1 MARRNSKGRFVKGS
15 GSVRKRRRRRPSA
28 ATVQR
33 RRRAGGK
40 RRPAVGYVVGTK
52 RIRRRKMNPRRRHH
66 ARRRHSNPR
75 FSLPGIGSQL
85 KAGLVGAGGGLV
97 NALIMGF
104 VTPKLPASVSTGY
117 PLHGVRI
124 ASALAVGALGK
135 RFAGSTGVKLGEGA
149 MIVAMYLLLK
159 DVATSTVP
167 SLPLGDYQEIE
178 LSHPG
183 SALSGVGA
191 YMNGNALPEAGAGM
205 GAYMEGL
212 TDQVQEY

>member
-15 GSVRKRRRRRPSA
+15 GRKRSARRVHVRA
-28 ATVQR
+28 K
-33 RRRAGGK
+33 RRARGK
-40 RRPAVGYVVGTK
+40 RRPMVGYVEGTK

-66 ARRRHSNPR
+66 YARRRRHSNPR
-75 FSLPGIGSQL
+75 FSIGGIGDQL

-104 VTPKLPASVSTGY
+104 VTPKLPASISTGY

-178 LSHPG
+178 LSHPAA
-183 SALSGVGA
+183 ALSGMGA
-191 YMNGNALPEAGAGM
+191 YMNGNSLPEAGAGM
-205 GAYMEGL
+205 GAYMEGINAGES
-212 TDQVQEY
+212 VEY

>member
-1 MARRNSKGRFVKGS
+1 MARRNSKGRFVKAS
-15 GSVRKRRRRRPSA
+15 RTRRRKARVTNARRRRRSSG
-28 ATVQR
+28 R
-33 RRRAGGK
+33 

-52 RIRRRKMNPRRRHH
+52 RIRHRKLNPRRRHH

-75 FSLPGIGSQL
+75 FSIGGIGSQL
-85 KAGLVGAGGGLV
+85 KAGLIGAGGGLV

-183 SALSGVGA
+183 AALSGMGA
-191 YMNGNALPEAGAGM
+191 YMNGNALPEAGTGM